1 MKQILSIVL
10 IMMVLMSCKK
20 KSEILYQSPEFTV
33 YSDKVVQG
41 IFTAHLESDVK
52 IASNYRSLVYEN
64 YSRLIVF
71 KFSINEKDNEKPTGG
86 EHWIVIGENEHQS
99 PVIAFGS
106 ANEVI
111 PADPGTKLPVNYDF
125 TFRLD
130 MNPVLKQFAEKGY
143 YETFDGTR
151 IAKTDFKAVY
161 IAGGSKPL
169 SWDLVNLA
177 ENNFDLKDSDGDGI
191 YEITLRL
198 NPFDEKDIQP
208 KSWELSQDISMKAS
222 YTSDQPIVDALFK
235 LSLEEARLNIE
246 PDSTLRTGSKWGG
259 VWTRDVSYSTLL
271 AFAYHEPEVARI
283 SLMKKVKR
291 KRIIQDTGSG
301 GAWPVSTDR
310 TTWSLAAWEIY
321 KVTGDLEWL
330 KTAFEIIKNTLDDD
344 VKTIQSLNTGMNRG
358 ESSFLD
364 WREQTYPKWMSN
376 MDIYMSE
383 NLGTNAVHF
392 QANII
397 LAEMA
402 KILGEP
408 GEEYVKRAKEIKSGM
423 NSYLWMA
430 DKGYYGQYLYG
441 RSSMILSPRF
451 EALGEAHTVLFG
463 IADTERAKSIIE
475 NSPLTAFGT
484 TCIYPQIPGIPPYHN
499 NAVWPF
505 VQAFW
510 NLAAAKAG
518 NETALVHGL
527 ASIYR
532 AGVLFL
538 TNYENFVAQNGDYV
552 GTEINSDRMLWSMA
566 GNLAMV
572 HRVFIGMDFETN
584 GIRFQPVIPKVYGGT
599 RTLSNFSYR
608 KAKLSITVKGY
619 GNQIDSFTLDGK
631 TSEDFFPADL
641 SGEHT
646 IEIVMRNN
654 DFLPSKINLVENKF
668 SLTNPQVRLNGS
680 KLIWDAIPGALAYN
694 IYQNGQLLK
703 TISENSFELNINDF
717 AEYSLTALDK
727 ENIESFSSEPILI
740 YKDSDKKLFETE
752 SFVAK
757 SELPY
762 TNYSGDGFVE
772 ISSTKNREIIMN
784 IDVPESGN
792 YLLDCRYANGT
803 GPWNTDNNCG
813 IRSIYIKSSYSG
825 VWVFP
830 QRGTN
835 EWSDWGYSNI
845 IEAKLEKGKNQLI
858 IRFED
863 WNINMDGEINDALL
877 DFVRVIRKK

>member
-1 MKQILSIVL
+1 
-10 IMMVLMSCKK
+10 
-20 KSEILYQSPEFTV
+20 
-33 YSDKVVQG
+33 
-41 IFTAHLESDVK
+41 
-52 IASNYRSLVYEN
+52 
-64 YSRLIVF
+64 
-71 KFSINEKDNEKPTGG
+71 
-86 EHWIVIGENEHQS
+86 
-99 PVIAFGS
+99 
-106 ANEVI
+106 
-111 PADPGTKLPVNYDF
+111 
-125 TFRLD
+125 
-130 MNPVLKQFAEKGY
+130 
-143 YETFDGTR
+143 
-151 IAKTDFKAVY
+151 
-161 IAGGSKPL
+161 
-169 SWDLVNLA
+169 
-177 ENNFDLKDSDGDGI
+177 
-191 YEITLRL
+191 
-198 NPFDEKDIQP
+198 
-208 KSWELSQDISMKAS
+208 
-222 YTSDQPIVDALFK
+222 
-235 LSLEEARLNIE
+235 
-246 PDSTLRTGSKWGG
+246 
-259 VWTRDVSYSTLL
+259 
-271 AFAYHEPEVARI
+271 
-283 SLMKKVKR
+283 
-291 KRIIQDTGSG
+291 
-301 GAWPVSTDR
+301 
-310 TTWSLAAWEIY
+310 
-321 KVTGDLEWL
+321 
-330 KTAFEIIKNTLDDD
+330 
-344 VKTIQSLNTGMNRG
+344 
-358 ESSFLD
+358 
-364 WREQTYPKWMSN
+364 
-376 MDIYMSE
+376 
-383 NLGTNAVHF
+383 
-392 QANII
+392 
-397 LAEMA
+397 MA

-532 AGVLFL
+532 AGALFL